1 MLSTGGL
8 FAQAAQIATTAIGT
22 YLVCF
27 AVMDA
32 KVERARAE
40 LDRLSVESDEMDRTI
55 ADLEA
60 ECYAAKRAREQDLAR
75 WSDGLAASF
84 GTELEEVTDQL
95 MDMVSKASRGEDV
108 TADLYDVHGTLCMM
122 MADMYAIGYDADA
135 DPYLM

>member
-22 YLVCF
+22 YMACF
-27 AVMDA
+27 ATTDA
-32 KVERARAE
+32 RVRRARAE
-40 LDRLSVESDEMDRTI
+40 LDQLRAEGEKMDQKI
-55 ADLEA
+55 AELET

>member
-22 YLVCF
+22 YLACF

-55 ADLEA
+55 ADLET

-84 GTELEEVTDQL
+84 GTGLEDATDRL
-95 MDMVSKASRGEDV
+95 MEAMLASERGEDV
-108 TADLYDVHGTLCMM
+108 TATLFEIHDALCMVVG
-122 MADMYAIGYDADA
+122 DMLSMGAGDAQ
-135 DPYLM
+135 